1 MIQFLPV
8 RFFIY
13 RHRSHN
19 KFSIS
24 KFKDQLHHLHRKKK
38 KETLKLLNFELYID
52 TLKQRYN
59 FYHLQRPHNRLSISK
74 DECISIP
81 GSAMKSSRER
91 VKRKD
96 GTRKA
101 GKGRL
106 VVDKDFQGEDEPG
119 MGIKQGGH

>member
-1 MIQFLPV
+1 MY
-8 RFFIY
+8 IY
-13 RHRSHN
+13 IYF
-19 KFSIS
+19 KLTKLTVPFSTI
-24 KFKDQLHHLHRKKK
+24 
-38 KETLKLLNFELYID
+38 
-52 TLKQRYN
+52 
-59 FYHLQRPHNRLSISK
+59 LQKPHNRLSISK

-96 GTRKA
+96 GTREA